1 MNKIRAQHI
10 SEAKGLFKE
19 FSSRVV
25 ESLAKSLD
33 ANAADFTFTFE
44 NIIQLTDVNE
54 LKNSSNIMYKFN
66 TLYNKKRKVPT
77 LVLVPE
83 ELIAI
88 FSDIMMGGK
97 GDISYS
103 GSLSEVQ
110 VNSSSEFMIEI
121 LKNTKECIFQR
132 YQKVVD
138 FDKQVQIV
146 QKARDEFAENLD
158 SGTYNLCIEYI
169 FNVHKTKDFNV
180 VVLMNED
187 ITIETLTEMSLL
199 SFVDEAKVSKT
210 PLKNMDR
217 INDVTVKLTAELGK
231 TKIPIKKTLELG
243 RGSIIELETM
253 AGEDIKIYANE
264 VEIAEAKIVAVDDH
278 FGVQI
283 TKIITKEQREHV

>member
-10 SEAKGLFKE
+10 SEARGLFQE